1 MLFFITIYG
10 IGLTVIGD
18 RPTLPTTEA
27 RAGGCGGAGPGAA
40 RTGSRPDLVLLSI
53 VLPRHR
59 PTQTS
64 SQTSPYRPTPDIV
77 LSSYMYP
84 RHRPIVLSQTSSY
97 RPFCKTV
104 IVLSSYHDVESSYR
118 PTQDNLFCRIEIV
131 LSSYLIVHP
140 YRPIVLPPSSYRPIS
155 ENISS
160 YRPIAGK
167 PYRPIV
173 LSTTYI
179 VFAIAECDRKGL

>member
-1 MLFFITIYG
+1 M
-10 IGLTVIGD
+10 VVAV
-18 RPTLPTTEA
+18 PAPA
-27 RAGGCGGAGPGAA
+27 QPVPVRAQ
-40 RTGSRPDLVLLSI
+40 TSSYPDFVLLSI

-131 LSSYLIVHP
+131 LSSYPHRSP
-140 YRPIVLPPSSYRPIS
+140 
-155 ENISS
+155 ISS
-160 YRPIAGK
+160 YRPT
-167 PYRPIV
+167 PIV
-173 LSTTYI
+173 LSSY
-179 VFAIAECDRKGL
+179 F